1 MSNEWKS
8 LKILIVDD
16 DSFQRTIV
24 TKVLNLLGVTQVA
37 SAAEATRP
45 NYDLQRDGTCSFLI

>member
-37 SAAEATRP
+37 SAA
-45 NYDLQRDGTCSFLI
+45 DGHAAELRLAEG

>member
-37 SAAEATRP
+37 SAA
-45 NYDLQRDGTCSFLI
+45 DGHGHGWH

>member
-1 MSNEWKS
+1 MSNVWKS

-24 TKVLNLLGVTQVA
+24 TKVLNLLWVIQVA
-37 SAAEATRP
+37 SAA
-45 NYDLQRDGTCSFLI
+45 DGHAAEL